1 MSAPKKSYFDM
12 AKEAIVA
19 LKERSGSSPQ
29 AIKAY
34 ITSKYPGVAFAQVR
48 MSLTT
53 DCYCDFV
60 FEISNIQILS

>member
-12 AKEAIVA
+12 AKEAIIA

-34 ITSKYPGVAFAQVR
+34 IVSKYPTLAFGQVH
-48 MSLTT
+48 
-53 DCYCDFV
+53 YIVNFV
-60 FEISNIQILS
+60 CF